1 VRPSRASRKES
12 GTTRE
17 FAGSDASRRGDSPE
31 HEALSDLRTQLTF
44 NQVPS
49 SRIFISYRR
58 GDTSPHAGRLA
69 DRLVGEFGEERVFM
83 DVDTIEPGA
92 DFVEY
97 IEEAVGGCEV
107 LIAVIGD
114 DWLDSRDEHGN
125 RRLEDPE
132 DFVRLEVSA
141 GLERD
146 IRVVPVLVERAT
158 MPRAHE
164 LPEPLR
170 RLARRN
176 ALEISDLR
184 WRHDVSRLVATIHK
198 VLEGKGTEQA
208 IREADAGPG
217 ALATE
222 APGAKAG
229 PAAAPSTDASRVATP
244 PAGPPALDP
253 PPPPAEV
260 GRDAGLYSH
269 GPQPSRPKLKA
280 SAALVLGI
288 ISILLFWAAGI
299 GLLAGIP
306 AIILGAQSRA
316 AAKRSEV
323 RTGKRFASAG
333 MWTGITGVV
342 LGIAIVVALAIDISN
357 DP

>member
-1 VRPSRASRKES
+1 
-12 GTTRE
+12 
-17 FAGSDASRRGDSPE
+17 
-31 HEALSDLRTQLTF
+31 
-44 NQVPS
+44 VPS

-198 VLEGKGTEQA
+198 VLEGKAPEQA
-208 IREADAGPG
+208 IREADDRPEAAAG
-217 ALATE
+217 E
-222 APGAKAG
+222 APRSETAS
-229 PAAAPSTDASRVATP
+229 PLPPTYAPKVATP
-244 PAGPPALDP
+244 PGGPPAIDP
-253 PPPPAEV
+253 RPLPADA
-260 GRDAGLYSH
+260 GRDAAFS
-269 GPQPSRPKLKA
+269 PPPSRPNRKA
-280 SAALVLGI
+280 PVALVLGI
-288 ISILLFWAAGI
+288 VSILLFWAAGI

-306 AIILGAQSRA
+306 AIILGARSKA
-316 AAKRSEV
+316 AAKRGEV
-323 RTGKRFASAG
+323 RTGKGFAAAG
-333 MWTGITGVV
+333 MWTGIAGVV
-342 LGIAIVVALAIDISN
+342 LGIAVVVALAIDISN